1 MTVLEVDDVGHV
13 HDSSK
18 AITKRSTEKIRYDGT
33 KVKDGNNISI
43 IHLILQ
49 VVDSTLYTH

>member
-1 MTVLEVDDVGHV
+1 MTILELDDVGHV

-18 AITKRSTEKIRYDGT
+18 AITKRSTEEIRYDGT